1 MTLKEIE
8 KIIDES
14 NFVITK
20 GKLFGKEFYPL
31 HDQEEKNIEKFM
43 IDVDIKRGIIYFF
56 YRLDEE
62 TGEMTLLAKVD
73 HVDKEKKVIKK
84 RLDEMTQEETLQ
96 VKDKLCKGGEICAG
110 CPLFDK
116 GAVACLVDFPFWK
129 KLYEDNKDK
138 KFEIE
143 IEVEE

>member
-14 NFVITK
+14 DCFLIKDGNKKIVIALDCQEAKNWEKIMVNGYIKAGHTLVFS
-20 GKLFGKEFYPL
+20 KLDNNGGV
-31 HDQEEKNIEKFM
+31 EKSWI
-43 IDVDIKRGIIYFF
+43 
-56 YRLDEE
+56 
-62 TGEMTLLAKVD
+62 VD
-73 HVDKEKKVIKK
+73 HIDKEKKVIKK

-110 CPLFDK
+110 CPLFDE